1 MDSGYVTKAEMIR
14 KLSEQDMPHRINVW
28 SVKSIFSGTGA
39 KEMNFSTFAHAVT
52 IQNRWYM
59 YTKELD
65 GGYVMSLETF
75 FAIMHDRL
83 VPGYI
88 RRIVDSIDV
97 NIGPDAFANKFRM
110 L

>member
-1 MDSGYVTKAEMIR
+1 
-14 KLSEQDMPHRINVW
+14 
-28 SVKSIFSGTGA
+28 
-39 KEMNFSTFAHAVT
+39 
-52 IQNRWYM
+52 M